1 MLKMEWFLLA
11 AAFLIPHEVLDLQKA
26 CKAQFIRKSP
36 RRRWYVVKS
45 DGEDSEQCI
54 LKSAFGSI
62 YIFFHRGLDV
72 FELLGSLRYGHY
84 GLR

>member
-36 RRRWYVVKS
+36 RRR
-45 DGEDSEQCI
+45 
-54 LKSAFGSI
+54 
-62 YIFFHRGLDV
+62 
-72 FELLGSLRYGHY
+72 
-84 GLR
+84 